1 MPLPKQSIRI
11 TDLTRLDTPEK
22 VDAKQELLL
31 PVACNQT
38 EKDTFSMPLATLVS
52 WFLLKYAAD
61 RDLGNLSD
69 IGQGILDAKQ
79 DYFNK
84 NPEDTDLN
92 SFTEDGIYKVKA
104 TGSVDIHTPDAAVGY
119 FIVSVD
125 TDNDGTIEQQSRNLY
140 QSPGNIYRRSRINNV
155 WTNWSLITQDMYSP
169 TFTESPTVTN
179 PGTNANQLAT
189 IGQLEKKFDDIFKT
203 EYHITE
209 GLLVSGTT
217 SYVNGAVV
225 LSVGSKYITN
235 DSISVVVPQN
245 VSLTLPSTGMNYVFG
260 QPDGSLSS
268 WNNLVKVV
276 EVPTIAA
283 PNTLYYNV
291 MTDQYT
297 DGTNIYSLAPLGI
310 LDNGTWNETETIQFL
325 NLKNL
330 QATLDALNVQEK
342 VDQRIGTDIQNS
354 VMTSDTE
361 FERTMSAGHYT
372 KNADESFDLEYG
384 AGVEVRTHVS
394 TEEEET
400 DVKDVRAHMYATD
413 GENSSDLH
421 LTSEKATLATPRQ
434 NGVPYEIATVKD
446 IEDIKTTS
454 LTFKGYVSTTQP
466 DETQYRLL
474 KNNMWINSAT
484 MPMTFPVPA
493 ADIKVWDGT
502 AWVAATEDYEPEEFD
517 FWRSISESEGYYWFA
532 GEWKIMSTDM
542 STDDF
547 QLDPSGKWE
556 LKPDLTLT
564 GKPTATADATE
575 PAGLVRKGQM
585 DTELAKKPSDDDVV
599 HKTGN
604 ETINGYKRFN
614 DLIKRTLNFDVFAP
628 STNILIEDNF
638 HVVDKNDKSLGIDGY
653 KLNPDGS
660 IDRDVM
666 VSYPMDSGYDYA
678 ALRIRI
684 YPDGRK
690 IIFGITPADPNDN
703 STAIPTTEWVNKK
716 LSQGLTIP
724 AGIITAYAGATP
736 PGGWLICDGAAI
748 SRTTYSELFN
758 RIGTIYGAGDGNST
772 FNLPN
777 LGDRV
782 PILSPRFINDGHSDN
797 GFIPNIKTTGD
808 RLITWFADSA
818 AESIDGPIY
827 RPAGTGVGLGGI
839 TWVNSKPGV
848 FNASMVSS
856 VYKDGK
862 SYVLPA
868 YLHCLWCIKY

>member
-61 RDLGNLSD
+61 RDLSNLSD

-92 SFTEDGIYKVKA
+92 TFTEDGIYKVKA
-104 TGSVDIHTPDAAVGY
+104 TGAVDIHTPDASVGY

-125 TDNDGTIEQQSRNLY
+125 TDNDGTIEQQARNLY

-155 WTNWSLITQDMYSP
+155 WTNWTLITQDMYSP

-203 EYHITE
+203 EFHITE

-217 SYVNGAVV
+217 SYVDGTVV

-245 VSLTLPSTGMNYVFG
+245 VSLTLASTGMHYVFG
-260 QPDGSLSS
+260 QPDGSLRS
-268 WNNLVKVV
+268 WNNLLKVV

-297 DGTNIYSLAPLGI
+297 DGTNIYSLAPLGV
-310 LDNGTWNETETIQFL
+310 LDNGAWNETETIQFL

-330 QATLDALNVQEK
+330 QATLDALNVQDK
-342 VDQRIGTDIQNS
+342 VDRIIGTEIQNS
-354 VMTSDTE
+354 IVTSDTE
-361 FERTMSAGHYT
+361 HGRTMSAGHYT
-372 KNADESFDLEYG
+372 KNADESFDLDYG

-394 TEEEET
+394 TEEDET
-400 DVKDVRAHMYATD
+400 DVKDVRSHMYATE
-413 GENSSDLH
+413 GNNSSDIE
-421 LTSEKATLATPRQ
+421 LTPEKATLSTPRQ
-434 NGVPYEIATVKD
+434 NGVPYEIATIKD

-454 LTFKGYVSTTQP
+454 LTFKGFVSTTEP
-466 DETQYRLL
+466 DGTQYRLL

-484 MPMTFPVPA
+484 MPTTFPVPA

-502 AWVAATEDYEPEEFD
+502 AWVAATEDYQPEEFD
-517 FWRSISESEGYYWFA
+517 FWRSINEGEGYYWFA
-532 GEWKIMSTDM
+532 GEWKVMSTDM

-547 QLDPSGKWE
+547 QLNEAGKWE
-556 LKPDLTLT
+556 LKENLNLR
-564 GKPTATADATE
+564 GKPTADQDATE
-575 PAGLVRKGQM
+575 DNGLVRKVQM
-585 DTELAKKPSDDDVV
+585 DTALAAKPSNDDVV

-604 ETINGYKRFN
+604 ETIDGNKTFKKTL
-614 DLIKRTLNFDVFAP
+614 LINQG
-628 STNILIEDNF
+628 IEN
-638 HVVDKNDKSLGIDGY
+638 VNNPGTSRIDGCIILA
-653 KLNPDGS
+653 KDGTGKNVGFTQMELNPDGS
-660 IDRDVM
+660 LDHSIYSTLTVNGVDIFT
-666 VSYPMDSGYDYA
+666 SIK
-678 ALRIRI
+678 IRT
-684 YPDGRK
+684 YPDGRQ
-690 IIFGITPADPNDN
+690 IILGMTPPDADDN
-703 STAIPTTEWVNKK
+703 STAIPTTAWVNRK
-716 LSQGLTIP
+716 LSHGLSIP
-724 AGIITAYAGATP
+724 AGVITAYAGSTP
-736 PGGWLICDGAAI
+736 PEGWLICDGAAI
-748 SRTTYSELFN
+748 SRTTYSELFD

-777 LGDRV
+777 FTDRV
-782 PILSPRFINDGHSDN
+782 PTQTTLVNIGEMYN
-797 GFIPNIKTTGD
+797 GRIPEISGGFGVHPYGGTISGTWGAFNHGISQNSTGIDSGWRGAYD
-808 RLITWFADSA
+808 RGAADFYASR
-818 AESIDGPIY
+818 SSPIY
-827 RPAGTGVGLGGI
+827 QDTDIVQPAGVAVCGWI
-839 TWVNSKPGV
+839 
-848 FNASMVSS
+848 
-856 VYKDGK
+856 
-862 SYVLPA
+862 
-868 YLHCLWCIKY
+868 IKY